1 MAETA
6 GLPETETAG
15 FRLRPQRNPQLCN
28 SPKPLPLLFAMPES
42 TAPIKP
48 TPLLNVPNQL
58 SIARIVLSVVLFVF
72 LAHGWYKT
80 SIVLLMVTA
89 GTDWLDGYW
98 ARKYRQI
105 TQLGRVL
112 DPFAD
117 KLFICG
123 TFIFLA
129 AVPRLENGVL
139 PSGIAAWMAV
149 VIAGR
154 ELLVTTLR
162 TFVEQRGGDFSAK
175 WVGKWKMALQ
185 CLAAGWS
192 LVQLTYVDQTSAVW
206 RQPPPTWIS
215 LGLGVV
221 AWSAVLLTIY
231 SGAIYVRAA
240 ITMLRQTDGTLQTD
254 P

>member
-1 MAETA
+1 
-6 GLPETETAG
+6 
-15 FRLRPQRNPQLCN
+15 
-28 SPKPLPLLFAMPES
+28 MPES
-42 TAPIKP
+42 TAPKK
-48 TPLLNVPNQL
+48 TGPLLNVPNQL
-58 SIARIVLSVVLFVF
+58 TTARIVLAVVMFFF

-80 SIVLLMVTA
+80 SFGLFVVTT

-98 ARKYRQI
+98 ARKYHQI

-123 TFIFLA
+123 AFIYLA
-129 AVPRLENGVL
+129 AVPRLETGDS
-139 PSGIAAWMAV
+139 PSGIATWMAV
-149 VIAGR
+149 VITGR

-175 WVGKWKMALQ
+175 WIGKWKMALQ

-192 LVQLTYVDQTSAVW
+192 MIQLSYVDPLQAAW
-206 RQPPPTWIS
+206 RQVPPAWMAQ
-215 LGLGVV
+215 GLIVV

-231 SGAIYVRAA
+231 SGIIYIRVAVT
-240 ITMLRQTDGTLQTD
+240 ILRQTD
-254 P
+254 

>member
-1 MAETA
+1 M
-6 GLPETETAG
+6 
-15 FRLRPQRNPQLCN
+15 
-28 SPKPLPLLFAMPES
+28 
-42 TAPIKP
+42 
-48 TPLLNVPNQL
+48 NVPNQL
-58 SIARIVLSVVLFVF
+58 TVARIVLSIVMFVL
-72 LAHGWYKT
+72 LPLGWYKT
-80 SIVLLMVTA
+80 SFALFVITA

-98 ARKYRQI
+98 ARRYGQI

-129 AVPRLENGVL
+129 AVPPLADGVA
-139 PSGIAAWMAV
+139 PSGIPAWMAV

-162 TFVEQRGGDFSAK
+162 TFVEQQGGDFSAK

-192 LVQLTYVDQTSAVW
+192 MIHLSYVDQAGANLPLPGCRWDFFS
-206 RQPPPTWIS
+206 P
-215 LGLGVV
+215 LG
-221 AWSAVLLTIY
+221 
-231 SGAIYVRAA
+231 R
-240 ITMLRQTDGTLQTD
+240 RCC
-254 P
+254 